1 MYELR
6 LGNDF
11 SEMYKAIVRLSKD
24 YFVKNEVQ
32 ALVLGVSGG
41 IDSALVA
48 ALMTDIGVPLIGA
61 KLPLSGNKP
70 DEMERAKDVAV
81 IFCDSFVNLNLIE
94 AVNNMMVKCG
104 ISTADTHYTKNELI
118 RIGNIKAR
126 MRMIFL
132 YDYARSVNGLVLS
145 TDNFTE
151 YLLGF
156 WTLHGDVGDFA
167 PIQNLWKT
175 EVYGLAEY
183 IVREYRAVGSSSRAN
198 ALQACIA
205 ATPTDGLGITS
216 SDFEQIIPGQDE
228 TRSAKDRYYEVD
240 NILYNWMYGH
250 FAKADHPVILRHI
263 VSEFKRRCPVSISRK
278 ALEGTC
284 QF

>member
-11 SEMYKAIVRLSKD
+11 SEMRKAIVRLSKD
-24 YFVKNEVQ
+24 YFIKNEIQ
-32 ALVLGVSGG
+32 ATVLGISGG

-48 ALMTDIGVPLIGA
+48 ALMVDAGIPLIGVE
-61 KLPLSGNKP
+61 LPLSGNKP
-70 DEMERAKDVAV
+70 EEMERAKNVAV
-81 IFCDSFVNLNLIE
+81 TFCDSFVNLDLM
-94 AVNNMMVKCG
+94 VPVQTMMVKCSM
-104 ISTADTHYTKNELI
+104 STANTHYTKNEAI

-183 IVREYRAVGSSSRAN
+183 LVREYKAVGSNSRAN
-198 ALQACIA
+198 ALQACITA
-205 ATPTDGLGITS
+205 MPTDGLGITN

-240 NILYNWMYGH
+240 NILYNWMYGR
-250 FAKADHPVILRHI
+250 FAKADHPVIIRHL
-263 VSEFKRRCPVSISRK
+263 VSEFKRHCPVSISRK
-278 ALEGTC
+278 ALEGKC
-284 QF
+284 QL